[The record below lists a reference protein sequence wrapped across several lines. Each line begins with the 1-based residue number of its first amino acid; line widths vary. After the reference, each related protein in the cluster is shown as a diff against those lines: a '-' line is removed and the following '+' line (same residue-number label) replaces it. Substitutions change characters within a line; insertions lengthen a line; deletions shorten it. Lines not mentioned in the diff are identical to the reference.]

1 MTPEVHQIRGAM
13 RFRSAATSDTVQ
25 RALFIQRRP
34 PELLVSVR
42 NVAEAES
49 ALAGGCDI
57 LDLKEPARG
66 SLGMPDAA
74 TVAAVVARVEDS
86 GLRVPISLALGESS
100 EWNSVRSIPSPPTR
114 ISYLKLGTAALGN
127 GPGWIARL
135 DNVRR
140 RFDSS
145 ACPTAGR
152 GETASDRQSLA
163 RNWIAVA
170 YADWEAANGPAPE
183 QVIEMA
189 SQEGWAGVLIDTFVK
204 GKPGLFDWL
213 TVRRLASLARRVRSQ
228 RLMLALAGKLQLEDV
243 SRLLSIRPD
252 IVGIRSAACRAG
264 VRTDEIEVEA
274 VRNFRLAL
282 RVDESSRL
290 QDAAPATS

>member
-1 MTPEVHQIRGAM
+1 
-13 RFRSAATSDTVQ
+13 
-25 RALFIQRRP
+25 
-34 PELLVSVR
+34 
-42 NVAEAES
+42 
-49 ALAGGCDI
+49 
-57 LDLKEPARG
+57 
-66 SLGMPDAA
+66 
-74 TVAAVVARVEDS
+74 
-86 GLRVPISLALGESS
+86 
-100 EWNSVRSIPSPPTR
+100 
-114 ISYLKLGTAALGN
+114 
-127 GPGWIARL
+127 L

-140 RFDSS
+140 RFVSS
-145 ACPTAGR
+145 ACPTADGR
-152 GETASDRQSLA
+152 GETASDRQSPA

-213 TVRRLASLARRVRSQ
+213 TVKRLASLARRVRSR

-264 VRTDEIEVEA
+264 VRTDEIEAEA

-282 RVDESSRL
+282 RVDESSHL
-290 QDAAPATS
+290 QDAAPATT